1 MGTKSTSAGVAPID
15 TGECAVGD
23 GVWARVCGKAC
34 EADEADEA
42 GEAGDAGEA
51 GKAGAAV
58 GSSVAMAQA
67 AARDVTSKGSAACWV
82 SRHRARQGLAGRG
95 CLYLG
100 CSEKV
105 QYDTSRRPST
115 GGRSLLLYGFGDAA

>member
-1 MGTKSTSAGVAPID
+1 M
-15 TGECAVGD
+15 GD
-23 GVWARVCGKAC
+23 GVWARVCGKA
-34 EADEADEA
+34 DEADETDEAGDASEAGAA
-42 GEAGDAGEA
+42 GEAGLAGEA
-51 GKAGAAV
+51 GEAGAAV

-67 AARDVTSKGSAACWV
+67 AERDATSKGSAACWV